1 MQRWRVVHLYLG
13 CVFAPMLLFFAA
25 SGIWQTFGFRSAL
38 FTRLSTIHT
47 SHALKDGSGLSSG
60 LLRIFVLLM
69 ALSFI
74 ATVVLGIVIALRTGR
89 NRKAAFWCLAAGVII
104 PLVLVLVQAAR

>member
-1 MQRWRVVHLYLG
+1 
-13 CVFAPMLLFFAA
+13 MLLFFTI
-25 SGIWQTFGFRSAL
+25 SGIWQTFGFRSEFL
-38 FTRLSTIHT
+38 TRLSTIHT
-47 SHALKDGSGLSSG
+47 SRALKDGSGLSSG
-60 LLRIFVLLM
+60 LLRIFVLMM

-104 PLVLVLVQAAR
+104 PLLFVVLRALS

>member
-1 MQRWRVVHLYLG
+1 
-13 CVFAPMLLFFAA
+13 MLLFFTI
-25 SGIWQTFGFRSAL
+25 SGIWQTFGFRSEFL
-38 FTRLSTIHT
+38 MRLSTIHT
-47 SHALKDGSGLSSG
+47 SRALKDGSGLSSG
-60 LLRIFVLLM
+60 LLRIFVLMM

-104 PLVLVLVQAAR
+104 PLLFVVLRALS